1 MQSDSPRS
9 ARAIFVTLLV
19 LATSACSDFPWTG
32 TTSRHPVPGSA
43 QPAAASAGFAGP
55 APAESAGTLV
65 ENPARPSSD
74 DGAGPPPSTREI
86 QGYFTSTTSRNSLR
100 LWKGP
105 NDQGLERLTRF
116 TVEVDG
122 TPEYSRAVSTVRLA
136 GVCRSPGKGLDQ
148 LLLSFHPERLG
159 GGAIGVLR
167 YDTHERRFK
176 LGFAPKDARID
187 CAGGRSLFSEETP
200 ALPCTCPWWD
210 GPDDRSRGAAAAP
223 ADARDI
229 LILPEETGGPPFTRE
244 DPGNLP
250 EGVSEDPDLR

>member
-1 MQSDSPRS
+1 M
-9 ARAIFVTLLV
+9 AI
-19 LATSACSDFPWTG
+19 SACSESPRTG
-32 TTSRHPVPGSA
+32 TASPYPDPVSA
-43 QPAAASAGFAGP
+43 PTATASAGFGGG
-55 APAESAGTLV
+55 APTEAVDTPTS
-65 ENPARPSSD
+65 NPAMPASEEA
-74 DGAGPPPSTREI
+74 AGPPATTRGI
-86 QGYFTSTTSRNSLR
+86 QGYFTSTTTRSSLR

-105 NDQGLERLTRF
+105 NDEGLARLTRF

-136 GVCRSPGKGLDQ
+136 GVCRSAGKGLDQ

-167 YDTHERRFK
+167 YDTNEHRFK

-187 CAGGRSLFSEETP
+187 CAGGRSLLSEGTP
-200 ALPCTCPWWD
+200 MSPCACPWWD

-229 LILPEETGGPPFTRE
+229 LILPEENGGPAFTRE
-244 DPGNLP
+244 DPGNLT
-250 EGVSEDPDLR
+250 E